1 MDFSK
6 IYQGRHYF
14 MDAKMRFFFFFL
26 LRSIEI
32 EYILIDSFLKATAAY
47 YAGTTA
53 AMDCSD
59 LSIRTDTILGK
70 WLLIA

>member
-1 MDFSK
+1 
-6 IYQGRHYF
+6 